1 MLGFSARWNIFS
13 MRSVMMN
20 PPTTLMVAEA
30 TAMVPSTVL
39 TVPWSDP
46 AATSDPTSEIPEIAL
61 VADMSGVCS
70 SGGTRVMT
78 WYPTTAARMKT

>member
-1 MLGFSARWNIFS
+1 

-30 TAMVPSTVL
+30 TAIAPSSAL
-39 TVPWSDP
+39 RVPWLDP
-46 AATSDPTSEIPEIAL
+46 AATSEPTREMPEIAL

-70 SGGTRVMT
+70 RGGTRVMT
-78 WYPTTAARMKT
+78 